1 MFRKPSLDHTFTSEA
16 CFEHVLIFI
25 LKNKYLLNQDEQALF
40 STHPLFY
47 HLHKMLEWSKN
58 IQFTDLK
65 NPIKNYSSQMSINTT
80 RIQQMLAAFLHY
92 DLDVSTVIR
101 F

>member
-1 MFRKPSLDHTFTSEA
+1 MFEKPSQDHTFTSEA

-25 LKNKYLLNQDEQALF
+25 LKNKYLLNQDKQALF

-65 NPIKNYSSQMSINTT
+65 KTIKNYSSQMSINTT
-80 RIQQMLAAFLHY
+80 RIQQMLAAFLCY